1 MVGQGFNLVSG
12 LIGQLQDVDDPQ
24 DIYSDMTRRDYDNY
38 IKDFRTF
45 EEALLALRNDTSLID
60 QTREDTQ
67 TQRRIAREV
76 SQRNL
81 ERYGGAGLSPA
92 QQQQQAQTLQRESN
106 LASVNAINNSR
117 VAQREINQNMLANLI
132 DIGQG
137 VNRNAL
143 GQMQT
148 AAGLQSQRYNAY
160 KNARAQHSAN
170 MIGMG
175 GQIGSALLA
184 AFMI

>member
-1 MVGQGFNLVSG
+1 MSQYSIGNLA
-12 LIGQLQDVDDPQ
+12 DVNDPQ
-24 DIYSDMTRRDYDNY
+24 SVYSGMTQRDYNNY
-38 IKDFRTF
+38 ITDFRPF
-45 EEALLALRNDTSLID
+45 EEQLLALRNDTSLID
-60 QTREDTQ
+60 QTRKDTE
-67 TQRRIAREV
+67 TQRQIAQGV
-76 SQRNL
+76 SKRNL

-92 QQQQQAQTLQRESN
+92 QQQAQSQTLQRESN
-106 LASVNAINNSR
+106 LASVGAINNSR
-117 VAQREINQNMLANLI
+117 VMQREINQNMLANLI

-143 GQMQT
+143 GQMNT

-160 KNARAQHSAN
+160 KNAKAQNSAN